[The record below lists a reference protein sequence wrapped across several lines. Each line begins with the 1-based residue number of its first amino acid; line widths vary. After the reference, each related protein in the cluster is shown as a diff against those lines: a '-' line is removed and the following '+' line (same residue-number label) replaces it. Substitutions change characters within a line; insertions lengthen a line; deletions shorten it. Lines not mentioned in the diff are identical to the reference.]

1 MKDKFDELLEELNLD
16 DFDAKDATYQVW
28 VLGYDEN
35 ENITDFEVMVDES
48 KDAES
53 MVEYATNYVE
63 EERYG
68 TMEFPDEV
76 SQDELKY
83 MEAFYMGMISEFHDE
98 DMCSYYVPDDVVWKG
113 KKAICDYLGFKVDE
127 TEIYD
132 DQDKLIE

>member
-1 MKDKFDELLEELNLD
+1 MKDSFNELLEDLNLD
-16 DFDAKDATYQVW
+16 DFDAKDAAYQVW

-68 TMEFPDEV
+68 TMAFPDEV
-76 SQDELKY
+76 KY
-83 MEAFYMGMISEFHDE
+83 IEVLVETVVDLE
-98 DMCSYYVPDDVVWKG
+98 DYNENVGTLFSKII
-113 KKAICDYLGFKVDE
+113 KIK
-127 TEIYD
+127 
-132 DQDKLIE
+132 

>member
-1 MKDKFDELLEELNLD
+1 MKDEFDELLEELNLD

-35 ENITDFEVMVDES
+35 EHITDFEVMVNES

-68 TMEFPDEV
+68 TMTFPDEV
-76 SQDELKY
+76 KYIEVLVETVVDLEDYDENVGTLFSK
-83 MEAFYMGMISEFHDE
+83 II
-98 DMCSYYVPDDVVWKG
+98 KI
-113 KKAICDYLGFKVDE
+113 K
-127 TEIYD
+127 
-132 DQDKLIE
+132 

>member
-1 MKDKFDELLEELNLD
+1 MKDEFDELLEELNLD

-35 ENITDFEVMVDES
+35 ENITDFEVMVNES

-68 TMEFPDEV
+68 TMTFPDEV
-76 SQDELKY
+76 KY
-83 MEAFYMGMISEFHDE
+83 IEVLVETVVDLE
-98 DMCSYYVPDDVVWKG
+98 DYNENVGTLFSKII
-113 KKAICDYLGFKVDE
+113 KIK
-127 TEIYD
+127 
-132 DQDKLIE
+132 

>member
-35 ENITDFEVMVDES
+35 EHITDFEVMVNKS

-68 TMEFPDEV
+68 TMTFPDEV
-76 SQDELKY
+76 KY
-83 MEAFYMGMISEFHDE
+83 IEVLVETVVDLE
-98 DMCSYYVPDDVVWKG
+98 DYNENVGTLFSKII
-113 KKAICDYLGFKVDE
+113 KIK
-127 TEIYD
+127 
-132 DQDKLIE
+132 

>member
-16 DFDAKDATYQVW
+16 DFNAKDATYQVW

-35 ENITDFEVMVDES
+35 ENITDFEVKINES

-68 TMEFPDEV
+68 TVEFPDEV
-76 SQDELKY
+76 KYIEVLVETVVDLEDYDENVGTLFSK
-83 MEAFYMGMISEFHDE
+83 I
-98 DMCSYYVPDDVVWKG
+98 VKI
-113 KKAICDYLGFKVDE
+113 K
-127 TEIYD
+127 
-132 DQDKLIE
+132 

>member
-1 MKDKFDELLEELNLD
+1 MKDKFDELLEELKLD

-35 ENITDFEVMVDES
+35 ENITDFEVMVSES

-68 TMEFPDEV
+68 TMAFPDEV
-76 SQDELKY
+76 KYIEVLVETVVDLEDYDENVGTLFSK
-83 MEAFYMGMISEFHDE
+83 II
-98 DMCSYYVPDDVVWKG
+98 KI
-113 KKAICDYLGFKVDE
+113 K
-127 TEIYD
+127 
-132 DQDKLIE
+132 

>member
-1 MKDKFDELLEELNLD
+1 MKDDFDELLEELKLD

-53 MVEYATNYVE
+53 MVEYATNYIE

-68 TMEFPDEV
+68 TMTFPDEV
-76 SQDELKY
+76 KY
-83 MEAFYMGMISEFHDE
+83 IEVLVETVVDLE
-98 DMCSYYVPDDVVWKG
+98 DYNENVGTLFSKIVKI
-113 KKAICDYLGFKVDE
+113 K
-127 TEIYD
+127 
-132 DQDKLIE
+132 

>member
-1 MKDKFDELLEELNLD
+1 MENSFDELSEELKLD

-68 TMEFPDEV
+68 TMAFPDEV
-76 SQDELKY
+76 KY
-83 MEAFYMGMISEFHDE
+83 
-98 DMCSYYVPDDVVWKG
+98 
-113 KKAICDYLGFKVDE
+113 
-127 TEIYD
+127 
-132 DQDKLIE
+132 IEVLV

>member
-35 ENITDFEVMVDES
+35 EHITDFEVMVNKS

-68 TMEFPDEV
+68 TMTFPDEV
-76 SQDELKY
+76 KYIEVLVETVVDLEDYDENVGTLFSK
-83 MEAFYMGMISEFHDE
+83 II
-98 DMCSYYVPDDVVWKG
+98 KI
-113 KKAICDYLGFKVDE
+113 K
-127 TEIYD
+127 
-132 DQDKLIE
+132 

>member
-1 MKDKFDELLEELNLD
+1 MKDEFDELLEELNLD

-35 ENITDFEVMVDES
+35 EHITDFEAMVNKS

-68 TMEFPDEV
+68 TMTFPDEV
-76 SQDELKY
+76 KY
-83 MEAFYMGMISEFHDE
+83 IEVLVETVVDLE
-98 DMCSYYVPDDVVWKG
+98 DYNENVGTLFSKII
-113 KKAICDYLGFKVDE
+113 KIK
-127 TEIYD
+127 
-132 DQDKLIE
+132 

>member
-1 MKDKFDELLEELNLD
+1 MINMKDKFDELLEELKLD

-35 ENITDFEVMVDES
+35 ENITDFEVMIDES

-68 TMEFPDEV
+68 TMTFPDEV
-76 SQDELKY
+76 KYIEVLVETVVDLEDYDENVGTLFSK
-83 MEAFYMGMISEFHDE
+83 II
-98 DMCSYYVPDDVVWKG
+98 KI
-113 KKAICDYLGFKVDE
+113 K
-127 TEIYD
+127 
-132 DQDKLIE
+132 

>member
-1 MKDKFDELLEELNLD
+1 MKDKFDELLEDLNLD

-68 TMEFPDEV
+68 TMAFPDEV
-76 SQDELKY
+76 KYIEVLVETVVDLEDYDENVGTLFSK
-83 MEAFYMGMISEFHDE
+83 I
-98 DMCSYYVPDDVVWKG
+98 VKI
-113 KKAICDYLGFKVDE
+113 K
-127 TEIYD
+127 
-132 DQDKLIE
+132 

>member
-1 MKDKFDELLEELNLD
+1 MEELKLD

-35 ENITDFEVMVDES
+35 ENITDFEVMIDES

-68 TMEFPDEV
+68 TMAFPDEV
-76 SQDELKY
+76 KY
-83 MEAFYMGMISEFHDE
+83 IEVLVETVVDLE
-98 DMCSYYVPDDVVWKG
+98 DYNENVGTLFSKIVKI
-113 KKAICDYLGFKVDE
+113 K
-127 TEIYD
+127 
-132 DQDKLIE
+132 

>member
-53 MVEYATNYVE
+53 MVEYAENYVE

-68 TMEFPDEV
+68 TMAFPDEV
-76 SQDELKY
+76 KY
-83 MEAFYMGMISEFHDE
+83 IEVLVETVVDLE
-98 DMCSYYVPDDVVWKG
+98 DYAENVGTLFSKII
-113 KKAICDYLGFKVDE
+113 KIK
-127 TEIYD
+127 
-132 DQDKLIE
+132 

>member
-1 MKDKFDELLEELNLD
+1 MKDKFNELLEDLNLD

-35 ENITDFEVMVDES
+35 ENITDFEVMVSES

-53 MVEYATNYVE
+53 MVEYATNYIE

-76 SQDELKY
+76 KYIEVLVETVVDLEDYDENVGTLFSK
-83 MEAFYMGMISEFHDE
+83 I
-98 DMCSYYVPDDVVWKG
+98 VK
-113 KKAICDYLGFKVDE
+113 IR
-127 TEIYD
+127 
-132 DQDKLIE
+132 